1 MLGEVAGGEG
11 PTSKGK
17 KGKDEQ
23 GKLGV
28 GRQAPAQ
35 TVEKVPEAGAGGA
48 LSAPTRVLSTLH
60 GTGSK
65 KDPCLRFRDARPTVF
80 FPCSA
85 DKGFGQ
91 P

>member
-1 MLGEVAGGEG
+1 MIRGGLRGPGDRLQVGRHKRQASAVLGEVAGGEG

-35 TVEKVPEAGAGGA
+35 TVEKVPEAGAGGVRHS
-48 LSAPTRVLSTLH
+48 LPPH
-60 GTGSK
+60 
-65 KDPCLRFRDARPTVF
+65 
-80 FPCSA
+80 
-85 DKGFGQ
+85 
-91 P
+91 